1 MHIELGIEKNKVD
14 FDLIWVDFYYLCL
27 NVLLK
32 KIMILS
38 RLEIQKVVI
47 PFTVSSILI
56 TVVPHINILLEEI
69 YTTKKEPM
77 VKNLLLI
84 KL

>member
-32 KIMILS
+32 KIMIWIS
-38 RLEIQKVVI
+38 K
-47 PFTVSSILI
+47 
-56 TVVPHINILLEEI
+56 
-69 YTTKKEPM
+69 
-77 VKNLLLI
+77 
-84 KL
+84 

>member
-32 KIMILS
+32 K
-38 RLEIQKVVI
+38 
-47 PFTVSSILI
+47 
-56 TVVPHINILLEEI
+56 
-69 YTTKKEPM
+69 
-77 VKNLLLI
+77 
-84 KL
+84 